1 MARTKRMAATTVEER
16 TAAIEAIIPTLATKE
31 DVAQLESRLDA
42 RLAQLEVSMAQLE
55 SRIIRWMVGIQIAT
69 IVTIVTLVAA
79 INVATG

>member
-1 MARTKRMAATTVEER
+1 MTKRMAATTVEER
-16 TAAIEAIIPTLATKE
+16 TAAIETIIPTLATKE
-31 DVAQLESRLDA
+31 DVAQLESCLDA

-69 IVTIVTLVAA
+69 IATIVTLVAA

>member
-1 MARTKRMAATTVEER
+1 MAATTVEER
-16 TAAIEAIIPTLATKE
+16 TAAVEAIIPTLATKE

-42 RLAQLEVSMAQLE
+42 RMAQLEVGMAQLE
-55 SRIIRWMVGIQIAT
+55 SRFIRWMVGIQIAT